1 MVTKVSPR
9 PTRAEESTRPSVGSR
24 RALIGLEIFAG
35 LGAVYG
41 AYELYVD
48 AWGLS
53 ADLLKHTPFDTW
65 RWPGVMLLVVVAVPM
80 LAAAALELAH
90 SSWAFITSLLAGLAL
105 AGWIVVQLL
114 VMGYQMT
121 LQPIMLA
128 TGLAVAWLAW
138 VVHPAGS
145 RDYYR

>member
-1 MVTKVSPR
+1 M
-9 PTRAEESTRPSVGSR
+9 
-24 RALIGLEIFAG
+24 
-35 LGAVYG
+35 
-41 AYELYVD
+41 
-48 AWGLS
+48 
-53 ADLLKHTPFDTW
+53 
-65 RWPGVMLLVVVAVPM
+65 
-80 LAAAALELAH
+80 
-90 SSWAFITSLLAGLAL
+90 
-105 AGWIVVQLL
+105 